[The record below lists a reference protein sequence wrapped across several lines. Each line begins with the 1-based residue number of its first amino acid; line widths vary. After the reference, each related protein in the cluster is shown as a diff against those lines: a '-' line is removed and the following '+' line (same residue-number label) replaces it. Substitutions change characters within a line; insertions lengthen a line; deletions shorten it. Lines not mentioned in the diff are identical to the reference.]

1 MKKVFLLITT
11 FLSCLHLFSN
21 SFQDSFLKDFISKSW
36 SAQDGLPGNTVTD
49 LMQSSDGYIYFG
61 TYSGL
66 VKFDGLSFTLIN
78 QSYNQKYSF
87 RSTRSVIQDTNKNIW
102 VGSNDEGVFCLKEN
116 GEVVS
121 FSTENGLTNNSIR
134 ALCEDFNHNIWVGTA
149 SGINVISP
157 NFEIIQ
163 LKGFDSI
170 PENNI
175 FIVNQMYCDTAGR
188 IWILS
193 LTEKSAYLYSE
204 NKFERYTN
212 ITSIEDPIIT
222 TVNQD
227 ASGAF
232 WFGVAPYYAVRVFG
246 DTEEV
251 YDLSAQGH
259 KGSYVN
265 CIYQDKEKNIWFGMD
280 SGITILHDGKYS
292 YLDKSTGL
300 ADDGITK
307 IFQDSEKNIWIA
319 TDRGGLQ
326 KLSYGKFQTTKMDT
340 TVNAIAQDLGRGV
353 TWIAADNGLYCY
365 KNGMFITNELTK
377 ICQGIRLRHVSI
389 AKDGS
394 VLISA
399 YEKLGQ
405 IKYTPDGILHN
416 WTQDDGLAGNRVRVA
431 EEFSN
436 GDLYVGTTSGLSII
450 SADGK
455 ITNITKSE
463 ELHNDYIMCFHEA
476 KDGTIWVGTDGGGIF
491 ILKDKQIIKT
501 YTKEDNLAGNVI
513 FKISN
518 LRDDELWI
526 CTGTGLSIYKNGEI
540 SSFKN
545 VNGLGF
551 DSVFQAILDYTEKVW
566 FTCNQGIFSLKLS
579 EIDDVLNG
587 TKNYINP
594 KFFTKQDGI
603 NSGGVTSTSLSMK
616 DNIGRI
622 WFTLID
628 GFTIFDP
635 VRNESNN
642 SAPKIIIEDILV
654 DSEKV
659 EASNNTIILPPESKR
674 LIIKY
679 SGISFISP
687 EQITFKT
694 KLDGFENNY
703 SEWSNLRIAT
713 YTNLKPGTYLF
724 NVTAQNG
731 DEIKSTKVAQLKIIK
746 KPFFYQRPV
755 FIISLFALIIG
766 LAILVIK
773 LRFNQLKRQK
783 QETEK
788 MSLEVIQALVGT
800 IDAKDTYTNGHSIR
814 VAQYSKMISKAL
826 GDSEEEQKRVYY
838 AALLHDIG
846 KIGIPDTIINK
857 PSELTEAEYDI
868 IKTHP
873 DIGSQILKSISTMK
887 EISVG
892 ARWHHEHFDGSGYP
906 DKLKGS
912 DIPKIARI
920 IGVADAYDAMT
931 SNRSYRKYL
940 PQAKVR
946 QELVDNR
953 GTQFDETIA
962 NIMIKI
968 IDEDTDYQL
977 HEQLNS
983 VKQAKRN

>member
-1 MKKVFLLITT
+1 MKKVLLLITT
-11 FLSCLHLFSN
+11 FLSCLQLYSN
-21 SFQDSFLKDFISKSW
+21 NFQDSFLKDFISRSW

-66 VKFDGLSFTLIN
+66 VRFDGLSFTMFN
-78 QSYNQKYSF
+78 QNSNPKYSF
-87 RSTRSVIQDTNKNIW
+87 RSTRSVIQDKNNNIW
-102 VGSNDEGVFCLKEN
+102 VGSNDEGVFCIKEN
-116 GEVVS
+116 GEVLS

-134 ALCEDFNHNIWVGTA
+134 AICEDFNHNIWIGTA

-157 NFEIIQ
+157 DFEIIQ
-163 LKGFDSI
+163 LKGFDTI
-170 PENNI
+170 PEDNI
-175 FIVNQMYCDTAGR
+175 FIVSQMYCDTAGR

-193 LTEKSAYLYSE
+193 LTEKSTYLYSE
-204 NKFERYTN
+204 NKFEKYTN
-212 ITSIEDPIIT
+212 ISSIKDPIIT
-222 TVNQD
+222 TINQD
-227 ASGAF
+227 VSGAF

-251 YDLSAQGH
+251 FDLSSGLQ
-259 KGSYVN
+259 KGSYIN
-265 CIYQDKEKNIWFGMD
+265 CIFQDKEKNLWFGMD
-280 SGITILHDGKYS
+280 SGITILHDGKLS
-292 YLDKSTGL
+292 HLDKKTGL
-300 ADDGITK
+300 ADDGVTK
-307 IFQDSEKNIWIA
+307 IFQDSEKNIWVA

-326 KLSYGKFQTTKMDT
+326 KLSYGKFQTTKMET
-340 TVNAIAQDLGRGV
+340 TVNAIAQDLNRNV
-353 TWIAADNGLYCY
+353 TWIAGDNGLYCY
-365 KNGMFITNELTK
+365 KNGIFITSEITDLCK
-377 ICQGIRLRHVSI
+377 GIRLRHVSVT
-389 AKDGS
+389 KDGA

-405 IKYTPDGILHN
+405 IKYNLDGTVQN

-431 EEFSN
+431 EELSN
-436 GDLYVGTTSGLSII
+436 GDIYVGTTSGLSII
-450 SADGK
+450 SPDGT

-463 ELHNDYIMCFHEA
+463 ELQNDYIMCFLEA
-476 KDGTIWVGTDGGGIF
+476 KDGSVWVGTDGGGIF
-491 ILKDKQIIKT
+491 VLKDKQIIKK
-501 YTKEDNLAGNVI
+501 YTKNDNLAGNVI

-526 CTGTGLSIYKNGEI
+526 CTGTGLSIYKDNKI
-540 SSFKN
+540 FSFEN
-545 VNGLGF
+545 INGLGF
-551 DSVFQAILDYTEKVW
+551 DSIFQAIPDYTEKVW

-579 EIDDVLNG
+579 EIDEVLNG
-587 TKNYINP
+587 TKNHINP
-594 KFFTKQDGI
+594 KFFTRQDGI
-603 NSGGVTSTSLSMK
+603 NSSGVTSTSLSMK

-642 SAPKIIIEDILV
+642 SAPKIIIEDIFV

-659 EASNNTIILPPESKR
+659 EVSNNTIVLPPESKR

-687 EQITFKT
+687 EQITFRT
-694 KLDGFENNY
+694 KLDGFENKY
-703 SEWSNLRIAT
+703 SDWSNIRLAT

-746 KPFFYQRPV
+746 EPFFYQRISFILTV
-755 FIISLFALIIG
+755 LSLIISITAL
-766 LAILVIK
+766 LIK
-773 LRFNQLKRQK
+773 LRFDRLNKQK
-783 QETEK
+783 QEIEK
-788 MSLEVIQALVGT
+788 MSIEVIQALVGT

-838 AALLHDIG
+838 SALLHDIG

-857 PSELTEAEYDI
+857 PSELSDEEYDI

-873 DIGSQILKSISTMK
+873 EIGSQILKSISTMK

-892 ARWHHEHFDGSGYP
+892 ARWHHEQYDGSGYP
-906 DKLKGS
+906 DKLIGEK
-912 DIPKIARI
+912 IPKIARI
-920 IGVADAYDAMT
+920 ICVADAYDAMT
-931 SNRSYRKYL
+931 SNRSYRKYM
-940 PQAKVR
+940 PQEKVR
-946 QELVDNR
+946 QELVENR
-953 GTQFDETIA
+953 GTQFDEEIA
-962 NIMIKI
+962 DIMVNI
-968 IDEDTDYQL
+968 IDQDTDYQL
-977 HEQLNS
+977 HEQVNS
-983 VKQAKRN
+983 IKQKKK